1 MMMIMLVVAMIE
13 GSTALQSEPCP
24 IFTLDELRPSQGAE
38 FLYVQRRG
46 GELTGRALHIAVTES
61 RPEQVQVDV
70 SFRAQ
75 FGASPSRPYRTHAGI
90 ILFEESLISGGA
102 AREINV
108 SPLTPETLS
117 RELSTGD
124 ELRIP
129 VRESFRTDS
138 GDMLQHSGD
147 YVIRHTGCGTLSGD
161 EGIIVTRKIELES
174 FAYAVDGNGQ
184 TTLTRLSQVHDIPVG
199 SNWYYSQY
207 RTGDDPMENGLLREG
222 YEAH

>member
-1 MMMIMLVVAMIE
+1 MKAIVLAIALIE
-13 GSTALQSEPCP
+13 GATNLQTEPCP
-24 IFTLDELRPSQGAE
+24 TFTLDELQPPQGTE

-46 GELTGRALHIAVTES
+46 GELTGRALHIAVTDS
-61 RPEQVQVDV
+61 RPEQIRVDV

-102 AREINV
+102 AREINAT
-108 SPLTPETLS
+108 PPTPEMLS

-124 ELRIP
+124 ELRVP
-129 VRESFRTDS
+129 VRETFRTES
-138 GDMLQHSGD
+138 GDILRHSED
-147 YVIRHTGCGTLSGD
+147 YVIRHIGCGTLSNN
-161 EGIIVTRKIELES
+161 EGVIVTRKIELES

-184 TTLTRLSQVHDIPVG
+184 TSLTRLSQAHDIPVE

-207 RTGDDPMENGLLREG
+207 RAGDDPMENSLLLEG
-222 YEAH
+222 YEAP